1 MTSLDDFE
9 TKLNMVSFH
18 LQLMYSHYTLST
30 FLLPQA
36 LERNAILENEL
47 DEKDQLSIACQ
58 RLKDEVR
65 GNLYLS
71 NSVCITCWLCSAIHN
86 NHIQYSIMLTCIYLH
101 IFLFF
106 HRLAVRARH
115 SN

>member
-18 LQLMYSHYTLST
+18 LQLMYSHSI

-71 NSVCITCWLCSAIHN
+71 NSAYV
-86 NHIQYSIMLTCIYLH
+86 
-101 IFLFF
+101 
-106 HRLAVRARH
+106 
-115 SN
+115 